1 MSSAT
6 LKPKVHPNP
15 EDHSLSI
22 AAFPESLRPT
32 LEEVDED
39 GTGKRELV
47 RYCTPLR
54 VYHIY
59 LTPNAQRVMANV
71 LLRPGGNSSSLDLN
85 MNEKHTRRLLVPQPP
100 PFYRIHSGEATSPH
114 NTTKKGGQSGVG
126 CRTRCRT
133 INSRGVEQLSR
144 VPTLFT
150 PFTDDALTPPLPLSL
165 PPRLLTLPRADP
177 QSSWTN

>member
-85 MNEKHTRRLLVPQPP
+85 MNEKHTRRLLVPHPP
-100 PFYRIHSGEATSPH
+100 RFIGFIRGKPH
-114 NTTKKGGQSGVG
+114 HRTTPPRKGGKVGWGVEQ
-126 CRTRCRT
+126 
-133 INSRGVEQLSR
+133 GVEQLILG
-144 VPTLFT
+144 V
-150 PFTDDALTPPLPLSL
+150 
-165 PPRLLTLPRADP
+165 
-177 QSSWTN
+177 WNN